1 MGVDLEHGK
10 DDVTD
15 QSGVGADPD
24 IFSGRRA
31 GWPPGKGAAYGTHLK
46 HQEQMQEMLLQQRDE
61 PDSACQTEEIRELQ
75 PWCGGRWAVEDL
87 QCDLGPW
94 S

>member
-1 MGVDLEHGK
+1 MRLRTPWSLVRVDDEQGPDGLGVDLEHGK

-31 GWPPGKGAAYGTHLK
+31 GWPTGKGAAYGTHLK
-46 HQEQMQEMLLQQRDE
+46 HQEQMQ
-61 PDSACQTEEIRELQ
+61 
-75 PWCGGRWAVEDL
+75 
-87 QCDLGPW
+87 
-94 S
+94 